1 MDEQAH
7 SPWWVRPGFGDPP
20 VGALMAFAGE
30 LGPAIPDTASPP
42 SGGGDSGNA
51 TQSLEAWGWMLCD
64 GRMLK
69 TNWYPELFAVLGYLY
84 GGSDDTFRIP
94 DYRGYFWR
102 GTDAGA
108 GVDPDSAQRT
118 NPAGGTEANSGVG
131 SVQSFA
137 LQDHEHTYLY
147 AQTAAPPAPSGN
159 AAGAPTSQ
167 TKLTQGGPT
176 SGASPPVK
184 VLVSPNETRPSNIY
198 VNYIIKF
205 TCGMRLAI
213 R

>member
-1 MDEQAH
+1 
-7 SPWWVRPGFGDPP
+7 
-20 VGALMAFAGE
+20 L
-30 LGPAIPDTASPP
+30 
-42 SGGGDSGNA
+42 
-51 TQSLEAWGWMLCD
+51 
-64 GRMLK
+64 
-69 TNWYPELFAVLGYLY
+69 
-84 GGSDDTFRIP
+84 
-94 DYRGYFWR
+94 R

-118 NPAGGTEANSGVG
+118 DPAGGTKNNSGVG

-147 AQTAAPPAPSGN
+147 AQTAAPPAPQGN
-159 AAGAPTSQ
+159 AAGAPTGQ
-167 TKLTQGGPT
+167 TQLTQGGPT

-205 TCGMRLAI
+205 TGGLRLAI